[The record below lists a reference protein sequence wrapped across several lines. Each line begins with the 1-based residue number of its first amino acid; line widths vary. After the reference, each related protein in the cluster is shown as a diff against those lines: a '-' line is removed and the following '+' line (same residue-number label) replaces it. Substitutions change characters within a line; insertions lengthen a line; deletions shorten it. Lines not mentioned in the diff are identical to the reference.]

1 MKLYSLIGPDGK
13 PYTSA
18 TPGMF
23 GGHRGTKGYGR
34 LDCPC
39 AARWI
44 AKGHY
49 VKHRVFFADEAT
61 AIDAG
66 YRPAACCLKE
76 RYVLWKQACTRARDR
91 RQALAIYKKHIGL

>member
-1 MKLYSLIGPDGK
+1 MKLYKLTGPDGELYES
-13 PYTSA
+13 P
-18 TPGMF
+18 TPGLF
-23 GGHRGTKGYGR
+23 GGHKRGKGYGR

-44 AKGHY
+44 AKGYY

-61 AIDAG
+61 AIAAG

-76 RYVLWKQACTRARDR
+76 RYILWKQACARARDR
-91 RQALAIYKKHIGL
+91 RQALTFYKKLLAC

>member
-1 MKLYSLIGPDGK
+1 MKLYKLIGPDGK
-13 PYTSA
+13 PYESA
-18 TPGMF
+18 IPGLF
-23 GGHRGTKGYGR
+23 GGHKGGKGYGR

-44 AKGHY
+44 AKGYY
-49 VKHRVFFADEAT
+49 VKHRVFFADEAA

-76 RYVLWKQACTRARDR
+76 RYVLWKQACTGARDR
-91 RQALAIYKKHIGL
+91 RQALAIYKKLIGL